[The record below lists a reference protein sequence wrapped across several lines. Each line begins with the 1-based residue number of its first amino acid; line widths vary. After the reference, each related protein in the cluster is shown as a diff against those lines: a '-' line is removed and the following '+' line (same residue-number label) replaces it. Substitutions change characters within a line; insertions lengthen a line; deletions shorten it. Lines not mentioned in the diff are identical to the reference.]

1 MMELNRAK
9 GTRDF
14 LPEEKILHQ
23 KVESTIRATFERY
36 GFSPMETPTLERFD
50 VLSAKFAGGEEI
62 LKETFQLVDQ
72 GKRELGLRY
81 DLTVPLTRV
90 IAMNQQLRLPFK
102 RYQIG
107 SVFRD
112 GPLKLGR
119 YREFV
124 QCDID
129 TIGVPSI
136 KAEAELLS
144 VARDICVALNIPIKI
159 RVNNRKILDGLM
171 KKAKIKD
178 EQQESMILTLDK
190 LEKLGLD
197 AVKAELKQKG
207 VAEATSKELISWIT
221 MKGANKEKIEK
232 LKQIVNENEGIR
244 EIEELLTYIP
254 EIEIDVSLARGFAY
268 YTGTFMEVYA
278 QESAVKSSLAGGGRY
293 DKLIGRFANG
303 KEFPAVGISFGLDV
317 ICDVLQEK
325 NPEKKETYTQIFI
338 IPIKTFQQSWQVAQE
353 LRKAG
358 INTEIDLLDK
368 NVGKNLEYVNKKK
381 IPFAVFIGEDEL
393 KKKCVK
399 LRDMKSGEETIMDVE
414 EMIKKVKFNN

>member
-1 MMELNRAK
+1 MELNRAK

-14 LPEEKILHQ
+14 LPEEKILRQ
-23 KVESTIRATFERY
+23 EVESTIRRTFERY

-62 LKETFQLVDQ
+62 LKETFKLEDQ

-129 TIGVPSI
+129 TVGVPSI
-136 KAEAELLS
+136 KAEAEVLS
-144 VARDICVALNIPIKI
+144 VAKDIFAALNVPIKI

-178 EQQESMILTLDK
+178 EQQESIILVLDK

-197 AVKAELKQKG
+197 VVKTELKQKG
-207 VAEATSKELISWIT
+207 VGEATSKELISWIT
-221 MKGANKEKIEK
+221 MHGSNKEKIEK
-232 LKQIVNENEGIR
+232 LKAVLKENEGIR
-244 EIEELLTYIP
+244 EIEELLVYIP
-254 EIEIDVSLARGFAY
+254 EVEIDVSLARGFVY

-293 DKLIGRFANG
+293 DKLIGRFTNE

-317 ICDVLQEK
+317 MCDVLQEQ
-325 NPEKKETYTQIFI
+325 NREKKETYTRVFI

-358 INTEIDLLDK
+358 INTEIDLLEK
-368 NVGKNLEYVNKKK
+368 SVGKNLEYVNKKK
-381 IPFAVFIGEDEL
+381 IPFAIFIGEEEL

-399 LRDMKSGEETIMDVE
+399 LRDMKSGEETLATIAEIVKK
-414 EMIKKVKFNN
+414 IKK